1 MQVLIDLEENY
12 KGDVLNKLT
21 KLPYVKSAK
30 FNDSGD
36 LKQEISESVEEL
48 NLIKQ
53 GKIKGVSFE
62 EMMNEL

>member
-1 MQVLIDLEENY
+1 MQVLIDIEENY

-30 FNDSGD
+30 FSDSGD
-36 LKQEISESVEEL
+36 LKQEISESVDEL

-53 GKIKGVSFE
+53 GKLKGVSFE